1 MKSILLILCQII
13 IFGIY
18 KVPNDLLEPAI
29 KNHTMITIIYFR
41 KWCDGMGKISKVYY
55 KQISDNRLT
64 LDNMLDSYF
73 FKNTNSYTD
82 RYHDEHMMNEMKQVA
97 VRDEIVSNARV
108 LGFTGKDSVIGL
120 SSIMDK
126 IVVIV

>member
-1 MKSILLILCQII
+1 
-13 IFGIY
+13 
-18 KVPNDLLEPAI
+18 
-29 KNHTMITIIYFR
+29 
-41 KWCDGMGKISKVYY
+41 MGKISKVYY

-97 VRDEIVSNARV
+97 VRDEIVSDARG

-120 SSIMDK
+120 SSIR
-126 IVVIV
+126 IIS